1 MPVIDNLSARAGQG
15 ERLDR
20 RDPAAPEPRRDE
32 PTELPA
38 RLILGD
44 WVVDV
49 ATQRLQ
55 RGDASVALEPRPLA
69 VLVTLCRRPGV
80 VLSAEDL
87 LDACWPGEAMSDNPV
102 HKVIAGLRRALGD
115 SAGEP
120 RYIETIRKKGYRL
133 IAPTRV
139 LSASGVR
146 SHQGGWRGMSPFCG
160 LEAFGPQHAS
170 VFFGR
175 DAQVLA
181 LRARLA
187 RQWLDG
193 HPFVLLLG
201 PSGSGK
207 TSVVHAGLL
216 PIVGERVRPA
226 GPGEVGFRSC
236 AVASLDLGAI
246 GQQSA
251 WQALAGAMLDW
262 ELGDAPLLSGHSVDT
277 LAAAL
282 QGQPDDVI
290 ALLRTALDACPREA
304 PRSAPPLLVLDR
316 LEALLRLP
324 DAELLALLA
333 MLDRLLRARL
343 FVVLAICRNDFYGQL
358 AAHPLLMRDKD
369 RGAHM
374 DLSAPDSDAIAQMI
388 RLPARAAGLSYGSD
402 ASGLN
407 RLDDRLCADAMH
419 ARDALPLLQYTLQA
433 LYSER
438 APGDVL
444 LWETYDALGGLGGAV
459 GARAEAALAPLPELQ
474 QAALPTLFAR
484 LVVLASEEAAP
495 TSRWIAF
502 ADLATDAERALVHAL
517 VEARLL
523 VADHAGGRAGLRVA
537 HEAVLRCWP
546 RATAWVARHRA
557 LLAAREELAPWIAR
571 WVASRRAGT
580 LLLPRGTMLWKARA
594 TLAAEP
600 ALFDADGRDFVERSV
615 ARTKRHRRWLL
626 ACAVAAAALALAASI
641 VAARNAQLARTAAA
655 RQQQSLRLASFM
667 LGELAD
673 QLRPLGKLDLLG
685 RVGEQGLAALSL
697 PITGDE
703 TPQDILQR
711 ARALVVIGEVNS
723 TRGQERLDVAR
734 AALQQAWQLLEP
746 LEHDR
751 RLPRADYY
759 RTLGTSAFWLG
770 QIAFDAGDWTQ
781 ATLQMT
787 RYRSACERWRA
798 ALPQDPQASI
808 ELAFAVGSLGSIAIK
823 QSAWAEAE
831 RLFQSSLALK
841 EQALARAPGSA
852 DAIDAVAT
860 ARTWLGQLALIQ
872 GRPLDAWAQLDLAFA
887 AEARLQAA
895 RPEESVRLHNLGV
908 LEVRRSEAAQAL
920 GRRPEALQAIDGA
933 VARLQQASTHDPS
946 NRRWR
951 AEGLHA
957 QAGRLLLRAVAG
969 LSIEDDLAALRRK
982 LDAEPPD
989 THASVL
995 WQESA
1000 ARASTAEAEFAARAG
1015 DWPRAAWQARVADEL
1030 TDKLLLQQPHGWQE
1044 HALRGEIFLLLAQ
1057 APASFASLEPAHC
1070 ARAASRLQPAVA
1082 AGEGGQALEAWILAR
1097 RCAGQGVDADATRRL
1112 TAGGY
1117 APVAF
1122 VMSNR

>member
-1 MPVIDNLSARAGQG
+1 MPVVDNHSAAGQRARPPLHAG
-15 ERLDR
+15 I
-20 RDPAAPEPRRDE
+20 PAAIPPEPASE
-32 PTELPA
+32 PPA

-44 WVVDV
+44 WIVDV

-55 RGDASVALEPRPLA
+55 RGEALVALEPRPLA
-69 VLVTLCRRPGV
+69 VLLTLCRRPGI

-146 SHQGGWRGMSPFCG
+146 SHQAGWRGKSPFCG
-160 LEAFGPQHAS
+160 LEAFGAQHAS

-175 DAQVLA
+175 DAEVLA
-181 LRARLA
+181 LRTRLG

-193 HPFVLLLG
+193 QPLVLLLG

-207 TSVVHAGLL
+207 TSIVQAGLL
-216 PIVGERVRPA
+216 PLVSERPLHA
-226 GPGEVGFRSC
+226 GPGDVGFRSC
-236 AVASLDLGAI
+236 ALASLDFGAI

-251 WQALAGAMLDW
+251 WQALAGALLDW

-282 QGQPDDVI
+282 REHPDDVA
-290 ALLRTALDACPREA
+290 ALLRSALDACPREM
-304 PRSAPPLLVLDR
+304 PRAAPPLLVLDR

-324 DAELLALLA
+324 DAEVVPLLATLE
-333 MLDRLLRARL
+333 RLLRARL
-343 FVVLAICRNDFYGQL
+343 FIVLATCRNDFYGQL
-358 AAHPLLMRDKD
+358 AAHPLLMRDKE
-369 RGAHM
+369 RGAHL
-374 DLSAPDSDAIAQMI
+374 DLGAPGPDAIAQMI

-407 RLDDRLCADAMH
+407 RLDDRLCADALQ

-433 LYSER
+433 LYAER

-444 LWETYDALGGLGGAV
+444 LWEAYDALGGLGGAV
-459 GARAEAALAPLPELQ
+459 GARAEAALASLPQPQ
-474 QAALPTLFAR
+474 QAALAALFAR

-495 TSRWIAF
+495 TSRWVAF
-502 ADLATDAERALVHAL
+502 AELATDAERALVEAL

-523 VADHAGGRAGLRVA
+523 VADHAAGRPGLRVA

-557 LLAAREELAPWIAR
+557 LLAAREELVPWIAR
-571 WVASRRAGT
+571 WVEHQRAGA
-580 LLLPRGTMLWKARA
+580 LLLPRGAMLWKAAA

-600 ALFDADGRDFVERSV
+600 ALFDADGRAFIERSV
-615 ARTKRHRRWLL
+615 ARTRRQRRWLL
-626 ACAVAAAALALAASI
+626 AGALGAAALALVAT
-641 VAARNAQLARTAAA
+641 VAAVRNAQLARAAAA

-667 LGELAD
+667 LGDLAD

-685 RVGEQGLAALSL
+685 SVGEQGLAALSL
-697 PITGDE
+697 PITGNE
-703 TPQDILQR
+703 SPQDLLQR

-723 TRGQERLDVAR
+723 TRGKDHLELAR
-734 AALQQAWQLLEP
+734 AALHQAWQLLAP
-746 LEHDR
+746 LEHEPS
-751 RLPRADYY
+751 LAPADYY
-759 RTLGTSAFWLG
+759 RALGTSAFWLG

-787 RYRSACERWRA
+787 RYRGACERWRA
-798 ALPQDPQASI
+798 AAPQDPQARI
-808 ELAFAVGSLGSIAIK
+808 ELAFALGSLGSIAIK

-831 RLFQSSLALK
+831 RLFSTSLALK
-841 EQALARAPGSA
+841 QQALAQAPA
-852 DAIDAVAT
+852 DADAADAVAS

-872 GRPLDAWAQLDLAFA
+872 GRPRDAAAQLDLAF
-887 AEARLQAA
+887 ETQSRLQAA
-895 RPEESVRLHNLGV
+895 RPAETVRLHDLGV

-920 GRRPEALQAIDGA
+920 GQVAEALRAIDAA
-933 VARLQQASTHDPS
+933 VARLQQAVAQDPS

-969 LSIEDDLAALRRK
+969 LAAEDEIGALRRR
-982 LDAEPPD
+982 LESEPAD
-989 THASVL
+989 THAGVL
-995 WQESA
+995 WQESM
-1000 ARASTAEAEFAARAG
+1000 ARASVAEAEFAARAG
-1015 DWPRAAWQARVADEL
+1015 DWARAAWQARAADDL
-1030 TDKLLLQQPHGWQE
+1030 IDQALRQQAHGWQE
-1044 HALRGEIFLLLAQ
+1044 HALRGQLFLLMAR
-1057 APASFASLEPAHC
+1057 APASFASLEPDRC
-1070 ARAASRLQPAVA
+1070 VRAAARLQPAIA
-1082 AGEGGQALEAWILAR
+1082 AGQGGPALEAWLLAS
-1097 RCAGQGVDADATRRL
+1097 RCAGLPVPADASERL
-1112 TAGGY
+1112 TAGGS
-1117 APVAF
+1117 APAE
-1122 VMSNR
+1122 RPIPHP